1 MSFFLFSATCSRK
14 KSRKGFLSKFGDL
27 FRFASCHRSRCPHE
41 CRALAM
47 LRENRTFSA
56 RKCARRCSSGGR
68 GSLSKNYCFPI
79 LCRVSEA
86 GVGADASVCPMS
98 SREFS
103 QYSVGADAYIGPP
116 GSCEFAAD
124 YRKNG
129 AICRV
134 DVGIDPYTETGSACV
149 CAAAFR
155 KISCTLPGGQ
165 RRPPIRSRTI
175 SIVIGLF

>member
-1 MSFFLFSATCSRK
+1 M
-14 KSRKGFLSKFGDL
+14 
-27 FRFASCHRSRCPHE
+27 P
-41 CRALAM
+41 
-47 LRENRTFSA
+47 ENS
-56 RKCARRCSSGGR
+56 
-68 GSLSKNYCFPI
+68 
-79 LCRVSEA
+79 
-86 GVGADASVCPMS
+86 D
-98 SREFS
+98 
-103 QYSVGADAYIGPP
+103 SVGADTYIGPP

-165 RRPPIRSRTI
+165 SRPPIRSTAPTPA
-175 SIVIGLF
+175 SETLHKIGKQ

>member
-1 MSFFLFSATCSRK
+1 MRCWTCFSV
-14 KSRKGFLSKFGDL
+14 
-27 FRFASCHRSRCPHE
+27 SCHCSTP
-41 CRALAM
+41 
-47 LRENRTFSA
+47 NF
-56 RKCARRCSSGGR
+56 RRGPTILVGPP
-68 GSLSKNYCFPI
+68 SLSKNYCFPI

-86 GVGADASVCPMS
+86 GVGADASVRPMS

-175 SIVIGLF
+175 SIVIGLFRHAENCHPVGWQFFIFLYACAPKKFAL

>member
-1 MSFFLFSATCSRK
+1 MWLW
-14 KSRKGFLSKFGDL
+14 
-27 FRFASCHRSRCPHE
+27 E
-41 CRALAM
+41 
-47 LRENRTFSA
+47 
-56 RKCARRCSSGGR
+56 
-68 GSLSKNYCFPI
+68 
-79 LCRVSEA
+79 
-86 GVGADASVCPMS
+86 
-98 SREFS
+98 S

-155 KISCTLPGGQ
+155 KNSCTLPGGQ
-165 RRPPIRSRTI
+165 SRPPLRSRTI

>member
-1 MSFFLFSATCSRK
+1 MLIDYSVARGTGNVKSLEMLFRLPRGMVLIVNATHRK
-14 KSRKGFLSKFGDL
+14 KNSHSPQRGCG
-27 FRFASCHRSRCPHE
+27 
-41 CRALAM
+41 
-47 LRENRTFSA
+47 NR
-56 RKCARRCSSGGR
+56 
-68 GSLSKNYCFPI
+68 SLSKNYCFPI

-86 GVGADASVCPMS
+86 GVGADASVRPMS

-116 GSCEFAAD
+116 GSCKFAAD

-165 RRPPIRSRTI
+165 SRPPIRSRTI